1 MEYFGFFIWV
11 KERKEEERSIVEARP
26 PMVAD
31 TAQGEGAG
39 TANRKQTEEAK
50 VTGDAMKYLGRMSG
64 QRVTMLGK
72 EKMLPDA

>member
-1 MEYFGFFIWV
+1 MKYFGFFIWV

-26 PMVAD
+26 PMEAD

-39 TANRKQTEEAK
+39 TANRKQTNEVERSE
-50 VTGDAMKYLGRMSG
+50 DAVKYLGRMSG

-72 EKMLPDA
+72 EKMMPDA